1 MSDPNDQ
8 PLPEMND
15 AVLGEEELVALFRDY
30 NACASGVEI
39 QIKSGPG
46 LVGNHPRPSLEE
58 ARQLLLERRVRGL
71 QLRYAFD
78 GGQWCDTLMSTNSGI
93 RLIRIRQRQ

>member
-1 MSDPNDQ
+1 MMSDPHEV

-15 AVLGEEELVALFRDY
+15 AVLREEELAALFRDY
-30 NACASGVEI
+30 RACAAGVEI

-58 ARQLLLERRVRGL
+58 ARQLLLERRVRGV
-71 QLRYAFD
+71 QFRYAFD
-78 GGQWCDTLMSTNSGI
+78 GSRWCDTLMSTSSGV
-93 RLIRIRQRQ
+93 RLIRIRQ